1 MFEILKTLVYL
12 PWVELTGFLVYLPLS
27 TIWTT
32 PKIVRKKICL
42 GYHPLISRGTRIFPI
57 GVLRS
62 AWQ

>member
-32 PKIVRKKICL
+32 PKIVRKKFFL
-42 GYHPLISRGTRIFPI
+42 E
-57 GVLRS
+57 V
-62 AWQ
+62 